1 MSDIDT
7 IKSHILIESYIQ
19 ESGVSLTKSGKY
31 LKACCPFHSEKSPSF
46 MVDTVKQTWRCYG
59 ACAEGGDVIAFAMKR
74 HNWSFTEAKQALAE
88 RAGITLAQTG
98 ADARREDAKREKLRS
113 IVGQLAESYGKI
125 FGSKMAT
132 EQRAYMLGRGITQ
145 DTLDSWGIGYAPN
158 AHDRATQHMLTL
170 YTETDLIE
178 AGVTAKSE
186 DGRLYDVFRNRIV
199 IPIRDEKGRI
209 VGFGGRAWGDTN
221 PKYLNSPK
229 SPIFEKERILFGL
242 HRAQEAIRKSGV
254 VVVVEGYMDA
264 IQAHQAGFTNVVA
277 QMGTA
282 MTEAQIERVK
292 SADKVILALDGDT
305 AGQSAMLRAIPNL
318 LKVKTDIRI
327 AVMPNGQDPDDVIR
341 AGNWQATIDSA
352 IPCEMYLLDHH
363 AKDVTPNTPIAERTK
378 IAKVLLEA
386 VKQSDV
392 VFKQTYMTLVCN
404 RLNLS
409 LDAMKTA
416 NPPMSVVQGNA
427 KPSIADDPQPFETYV
442 INALLVNESNYYT
455 IQKLMHSLKCA
466 EFDAQDF
473 TRWGNAWVLFM
484 QGLDTENASE
494 YLQDNLSST
503 ELLNFDFVPP
513 QESEL
518 VWIVT
523 QLRIKRLSQ
532 EADQLIALGDLQNA
546 KIRLMERGKLT

>member
-1 MSDIDT
+1 MSIIE
-7 IKSHILIESYIQ
+7 IKDRIRIEDYIG
-19 ESGVSLTKSGKY
+19 EFVSLTKSGKY
-31 LKACCPFHSEKSPSF
+31 LKACCPFHAEKSPSF
-46 MVDTVKQTWRCYG
+46 MVDTTKQTWRCYG

-186 DGRLYDVFRNRIV
+186 DGHLYDVFRNRIV

-221 PKYLNSPK
+221 AKYLNSPK

-242 HRAQEAIRKSGV
+242 HRAQESIRKSGV

-327 AVMPNGQDPDDVIR
+327 AVMPVGQDPDDVIR
-341 AGNWQATIDSA
+341 AGNWQSTIDRAVS
-352 IPCEMYLLDHH
+352 CEMYLLDTLS
-363 AKDVTPNTPIAERTK
+363 AGITPNSPIADRS
-378 IAKVLLEA
+378 KVASKLMDM
-386 VKQSDV
+386 VKLSQDV
-392 VFKQTYMTLVCN
+392 VFKQAFIQLVCN

-409 LDAMKTA
+409 ETAMRETH
-416 NPPMSVVQGNA
+416 PPLAVVQGS
-427 KPSIADDPQPFETYV
+427 KPVATPSEPEPLERYV
-442 INALLVNESNYYT
+442 INALLIDEKYYY
-455 IQKLMHSLKCA
+455 IAQKAMKDFKQS
-466 EFDAQDF
+466 EFDVQDF
-473 TRWGNAWVLFM
+473 TRWSHAWQFAVDGFDTDNACEHLRESLTPQELSMF
-484 QGLDTENASE
+484 DYIAPDESE
-494 YLQDNLSST
+494 YVNA
-503 ELLNFDFVPP
+503 
-513 QESEL
+513 
-518 VWIVT
+518 IC
-523 QLRIKRLSQ
+523 QLRIRRLSRDI
-532 EADQLIALGDLQNA
+532 DQLLALGQAGEARKLM
-546 KIRLMERGKLT
+546 MERGKLT